1 MLIEALLS
9 LLYAVIDKSNTAPA
23 EIFVGLAALNKLG
36 WESGRLTELRGRALV
51 YKYEK
56 TDDCNAADNAM

>member
-23 EIFVGLAALNKLG
+23 EIFVGLPALNKLG
-36 WESGRLTELRGRALV
+36 WESVRLR
-51 YKYEK
+51 
-56 TDDCNAADNAM
+56 

>member
-23 EIFVGLAALNKLG
+23 EIFVGLAALNKLS
-36 WESGRLTELRGRALV
+36 WENGRLTELRGQALV

-56 TDDCNAADNAM
+56 TDDCNADDAM